1 MSNLTLTEL
10 IHQLANDPQTSVKNT
25 DILLTFAKNN
35 PNFTLTGIAPLKDAK
50 ANELAFLANP
60 KYQEQLS
67 NTQAGAVLVHDKLLP
82 TCQPNFPNQTLP
94 IEVANPYLAFA
105 KLSESFV
112 YQPNALISGR
122 MHPTASI
129 DESASIGR
137 DVKIGA
143 YCVIGENV
151 EIGDN
156 CVLDSHVVVADFAKI
171 GQCCQLKPHSFVA
184 HHCQLG
190 DFVVL
195 HSHASIGNDGFG
207 YAPKGDTAV
216 VGWQKIHQL
225 GRVVIGNHVRI
236 GSQSCVDRGAL
247 GDTVIGN
254 HVIIDNLVQI
264 AHNVQIGDG
273 TVISGCVGIAGS
285 SKIGKRCVLAG
296 GVGLVGHIEICDDV
310 TITGMS
316 MVTKSIQQK
325 GSYSSGTPMLPTP
338 MWKKMAIKIKQLVKN

>member
-94 IEVANPYLAFA
+94 IEVTNPYLAFA

-129 DESASIGR
+129 AESASIGR
-137 DVKIGA
+137 DVKIG
-143 YCVIGENV
+143 
-151 EIGDN
+151 
-156 CVLDSHVVVADFAKI
+156 
-171 GQCCQLKPHSFVA
+171 
-184 HHCQLG
+184 
-190 DFVVL
+190 
-195 HSHASIGNDGFG
+195 
-207 YAPKGDTAV
+207 
-216 VGWQKIHQL
+216 
-225 GRVVIGNHVRI
+225 
-236 GSQSCVDRGAL
+236 
-247 GDTVIGN
+247 
-254 HVIIDNLVQI
+254 
-264 AHNVQIGDG
+264 
-273 TVISGCVGIAGS
+273 
-285 SKIGKRCVLAG
+285 
-296 GVGLVGHIEICDDV
+296 
-310 TITGMS
+310 TI
-316 MVTKSIQQK
+316 V
-325 GSYSSGTPMLPTP
+325 
-338 MWKKMAIKIKQLVKN
+338 